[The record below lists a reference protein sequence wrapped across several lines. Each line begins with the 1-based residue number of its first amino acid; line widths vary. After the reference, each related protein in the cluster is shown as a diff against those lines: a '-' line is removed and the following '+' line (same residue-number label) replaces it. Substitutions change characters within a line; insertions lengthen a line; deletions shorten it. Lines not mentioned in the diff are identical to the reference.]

1 MNKAT
6 SVLTISG
13 LAIAIPMVAYLGY
26 QYFRPPANVADLA
39 SDIQENAHTIGS
51 NYMDDETRANQK
63 YLGKTVDIS
72 GRIAEIQKQDS
83 AGLTIYFEGSDEG
96 VPVAVLIDASETGA
110 IIPNKGDSVM
120 VRGICTGML
129 MDVTFNRGVLIKK
142 F

>member
-1 MNKAT
+1 M
-6 SVLTISG
+6 
-13 LAIAIPMVAYLGY
+13 
-26 QYFRPPANVADLA
+26 ADE
-39 SDIQENAHTIGS
+39 IW
-51 NYMDDETRANQK
+51 ANQK

-83 AGLTIYFEGSDEG
+83 AGLTIYFEGSDEC
-96 VPVAVLIDASETGA
+96 VPVAVLIDASENRV

-142 F
+142 Y